1 MSSTAETS
9 RATPYTARQSGR
21 FDVISSSSTWSVTG
35 NTSASGVPAARSPGS
50 SMIPSCSW
58 ESSSSRSDRIMPSD
72 SRPRSFAFF
81 STTPP
86 GSVAPGNTTATVA
99 PASKLRAPQTIWRG
113 SPSPTSTM
121 HSESR
126 SAFGCCSRDTT
137 LPTR

>member
-1 MSSTAETS
+1 
-9 RATPYTARQSGR
+9 
-21 FDVISSSSTWSVTG
+21 
-35 NTSASGVPAARSPGS
+35 
-50 SMIPSCSW
+50 
-58 ESSSSRSDRIMPSD
+58 MPSD

-113 SPSPTSTM
+113 WPSPTSTK
-121 HSESR
+121 HSDSR

-137 LPTR
+137 LPTRYSSLPAGTPRPCSASSFVPVIDSSSPSSGTGMSNDTYSRSHETGTLIRTAP